1 MFFYKYCRPFLKAR
15 QRFVPSTASSSS
27 SITTPTLTVDSLR
40 AGAKV
45 VHPGVISCFPG
56 KTYTGLDKDE
66 IKEYNR
72 LAHQRSK
79 HIKVSPS
86 TPWVPVLEPK
96 FKKDDGTGIHPSLLS
111 CFSGLKAELDDV
123 QLREYNR
130 LAKQRSRHLKTNPL
144 TPWVPALLR
153 RIYQHK
159 TEFDEKFG
167 KLGILRPGDAPS
179 QKLLEYLGLDPDTRF
194 LSSGM

>member
-66 IKEYNR
+66 IKYWHYSMFSQEIVNNLFYSFIFVGNTIDWPIR
-72 LAHQRSK
+72 DPNILRSAHLPHGFLFWNLSSRRTMAQES
-79 HIKVSPS
+79 
-86 TPWVPVLEPK
+86 
-96 FKKDDGTGIHPSLLS
+96 IHPFCPASL
-111 CFSGLKAELDDV
+111 G
-123 QLREYNR
+123 
-130 LAKQRSRHLKTNPL
+130 
-144 TPWVPALLR
+144 
-153 RIYQHK
+153 
-159 TEFDEKFG
+159 
-167 KLGILRPGDAPS
+167 
-179 QKLLEYLGLDPDTRF
+179 
-194 LSSGM
+194 